1 MNNWHLISQQ
11 LRSNHEKISILNR
24 AQIMDDAFNIAR
36 TGQLVYGVPFELSRY
51 LRLGKE
57 FTPWKSALAAL
68 RYLDAMLY
76 ETPAKNNFRV
86 R

>member
-51 LRLGKE
+51 LRLEKE
-57 FTPWKSALAAL
+57 FTPWKSSLAAL

-76 ETPAKNNFRV
+76 ETPAKKNFRV